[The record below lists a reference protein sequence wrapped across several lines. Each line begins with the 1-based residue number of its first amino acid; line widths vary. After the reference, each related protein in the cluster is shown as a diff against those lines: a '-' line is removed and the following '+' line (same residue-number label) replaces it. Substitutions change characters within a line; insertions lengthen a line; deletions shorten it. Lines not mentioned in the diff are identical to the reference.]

1 MTMLNSLSI
10 LLGSVQY
17 PNNSLQI
24 QHNSMMTSSSDGG
37 CCGCHQNSCC
47 HDLCAFD
54 PPEVLSDPLE
64 GIPTDDESLSILVGL
79 RWPRRDFSWFME
91 VFVKFIMP
99 KLRQKRQIS
108 GTGILIGDLASASD
122 STTIPTPKTATQ
134 STTSTP
140 GATTRGTNPT
150 SGTTTQGTTSTPGTT
165 TQRTTST
172 PGTTT
177 QRTTSTPRTTT
188 QGTTPTSG
196 TTTQGTTSTLGT
208 TTQGTTSTPGT
219 TTQRT
224 TSTPRTTTQ
233 GTTPT
238 SGTSTQGTTST
249 PGTTTRG
256 TTPTSGTSTQDT
268 TSTPGTTTQGTT
280 STPGTTTQRTTS
292 TPRTTTQ
299 GTTPTSGTSTQGT
312 TSTPGTTTRGTTPT
326 SGTSTQGTTPTSG
339 TTTRSTTSTRGTATE
354 VTTTQSTTTSPKPTT
369 NETTQPDDP
378 IIGSVNVTNITDE
391 DISMAEKFAEEMSLV
406 RVFVL
411 IHQDTTT
418 QEKEG
423 LVVGEGQL
431 KEKDKIELGMEAANI
446 TFSVDDPS
454 LKHQTAF
461 RRTDPISTKMARGGL
476 IQMEATSF
484 FQKSFKIPDEAVSG
498 LLILGTIA
506 ECSDVL
512 SDFRRPQ
519 FSVCFPSNPYRTLDG
534 SCNNLANILWGAAFR
549 PYRRDLRAEYD
560 DGVSTFRRSVENVD
574 LPSARL
580 VSTTINRIRSEG
592 SRSLSILH
600 MSFGQFLDHDFVATP
615 LAQVTSIYGGGPVKC
630 CDNFFFVHPDCAPI
644 SIPSDD
650 EFYKRFGETCMEFV
664 RSAPIQPF
672 CRFFPREQSSQQS
685 AYLDGSV
692 IYGVQ
697 PFQTMELRNFTCGL
711 LKGQV
716 TEDGQTLL
724 PRELN
729 LNDGCNTG
737 SMVGEGK
744 FCFKAGDGRANEQVL
759 LTFFQTL
766 FAREHNRIAKIL
778 CKCHADWDDEMIFQ
792 ETRKIIW
799 ALLQQVTYNE
809 FLPTVIGP
817 TLMTSSKLFPLKGDQ
832 QTDDYDPYINAAIAN
847 NFATAAY
854 RFGHSL
860 IADNLLYVTRHGST
874 SPKALSTQFFN
885 PFELYRRDAVCD
897 IARGG
902 LNLPEDNMDPYF
914 TLEVAGKLFRGP
926 HPFGLDLLALNI
938 QRGRDHGLP
947 PYNRWRVFCGLPS
960 ASSFS
965 DLSKDMTQ
973 DRIDA
978 LQRVYLSVEDIDLY
992 AGGVSENPIPG
1003 GILGHT
1009 FTCLIHNQFF
1019 RLKYG
1024 DRYWFEYKNSPGAFS
1039 PAQMEQLHNATLAM
1053 IMCNNLPE
1061 LEYVQR
1067 WPLKNPGADN
1077 PKVCCKS
1084 IRRYSLKPWT
1094 PGCPDDEGQ
1103 DKDCHQ
1109 KGKREKG
1116 H

>member
-1 MTMLNSLSI
+1 MTMLNSVSI
-10 LLGSVQY
+10 LLGSMRY
-17 PNNSLQI
+17 PNGSLQI
-24 QHNSMMTSSSDGG
+24 QHESKMTSSSDGG

-64 GIPTDDESLSILVGL
+64 GIPTGDESLSILVGL

-91 VFVKFIMP
+91 VYVEFIMP
-99 KLRQKRQIS
+99 RPRKKRQNYIIPDQNLTS
-108 GTGILIGDLASASD
+108 TSE
-122 STTIPTPKTATQ
+122 STT
-134 STTSTP
+134 
-140 GATTRGTNPT
+140 
-150 SGTTTQGTTSTPGTT
+150 
-165 TQRTTST
+165 
-172 PGTTT
+172 
-177 QRTTSTPRTTT
+177 
-188 QGTTPTSG
+188 TTPT
-196 TTTQGTTSTLGT
+196 TT
-208 TTQGTTSTPGT
+208 
-219 TTQRT
+219 
-224 TSTPRTTTQ
+224 
-233 GTTPT
+233 
-238 SGTSTQGTTST
+238 
-249 PGTTTRG
+249 
-256 TTPTSGTSTQDT
+256 
-268 TSTPGTTTQGTT
+268 TPGTTTQGNT
-280 STPGTTTQRTTS
+280 SIPEPTRTVGTVVFSNTL
-292 TPRTTTQ
+292 P
-299 GTTPTSGTSTQGT
+299 
-312 TSTPGTTTRGTTPT
+312 
-326 SGTSTQGTTPTSG
+326 
-339 TTTRSTTSTRGTATE
+339 E
-354 VTTTQSTTTSPKPTT
+354 VTTTTAPERTFPTLGSTTNGTT
-369 NETTQPDDP
+369 PPDNP
-378 IIGSVNVTNITDE
+378 ITGSVNITNITEE
-391 DISMAEKFAEEMSLV
+391 DISVAKKFAEEMSLASV
-406 RVFVL
+406 AVL
-411 IHQDTTT
+411 VNQDTTT
-418 QEKEG
+418 QKEEG
-423 LVVGEGQL
+423 LVSGEGKLQN
-431 KEKDKIELGMEAANI
+431 KDAIELEMEAENI
-446 TFSVDDPS
+446 TFSADDPS

-476 IQMEATSF
+476 ILIEATSF
-484 FQKSFKIPDEAVSG
+484 FQKSFEIPDEAVSG
-498 LLILGTIA
+498 LLVLGPIGN
-506 ECSDVL
+506 CSDIL

-519 FSVCFPSNPYRTLDG
+519 FSVCFPNSPYRTLDG

-560 DGVSTFRRSVENVD
+560 DGVSTLRRSVLNID

-615 LAQVTSIYGGGPVKC
+615 LAQVTSIYGGGPVRC
-630 CDNFFFVHPDCAPI
+630 CHKFSFMHPDCAPI

-650 EFYKRFGETCMEFV
+650 EFYKCFGETCMEFV
-664 RSAPIQPF
+664 RSAPIPHF

-685 AYLDGSV
+685 AYLDGSA

-697 PFQTMELRNFTCGL
+697 PIQSMELRNLTCGL

-729 LNDGCNTG
+729 VNDGCNTA
-737 SMVGEGK
+737 SMVDEGK
-744 FCFKAGDGRANEQVL
+744 YCFKAGDGRVNEQVL

-792 ETRKIIW
+792 EARRIVW

-860 IADNLLYVTRHGST
+860 IADNLLYVTGHGRT

-885 PFELYRRDAVCD
+885 PFELYRRDAMCD
-897 IARGG
+897 VARGG

-965 DLSKDMTQ
+965 DLSKEMAQ

-1024 DRYWFEYKNSPGAFS
+1024 DRYWFE
-1039 PAQMEQLHNATLAM
+1039 
-1053 IMCNNLPE
+1053 
-1061 LEYVQR
+1061 
-1067 WPLKNPGADN
+1067 
-1077 PKVCCKS
+1077 
-1084 IRRYSLKPWT
+1084 
-1094 PGCPDDEGQ
+1094 
-1103 DKDCHQ
+1103 
-1109 KGKREKG
+1109 
-1116 H
+1116 